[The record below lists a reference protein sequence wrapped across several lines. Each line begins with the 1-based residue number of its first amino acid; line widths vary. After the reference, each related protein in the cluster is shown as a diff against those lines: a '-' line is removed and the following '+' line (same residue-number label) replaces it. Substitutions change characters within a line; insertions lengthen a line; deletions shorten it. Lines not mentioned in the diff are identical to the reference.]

1 MQKQLPRAILIDI
14 VPPTFSKEE
23 CAHRLR
29 EAEGLVSTYG
39 GVIVVHTVQRRSAPD
54 PRTYVG
60 RGKVEELADVVRAH
74 KADILIINGNVKP
87 RQIFEVSETLRKL
100 VNPQMG
106 HGVTKTVQVW
116 DRVDLI
122 LKIFAL
128 HAKTAEAK
136 LQITLASIGHMGP
149 RIYKMGMDLSQQGG
163 GIGTRGAGETNT
175 EKMKRHLAELK
186 RTIEKK
192 LEHQSQVH
200 ETNRKSRLRAEMKSV
215 SIVGYTNAGK
225 SSLLNAL
232 THKGTYVA
240 DALFATLS
248 TSTAKL
254 FVDGASTDIVLSDTI
269 GFIQDLP
276 PQLISAFRSTLE
288 ETVRADVLLHVVDAS
303 DIRVREKIAVVHQ
316 ILEGLGANAI
326 PKILVLNKVDMV
338 GEKKVIKELEKLL
351 TGGEIPLVDYPMVTV
366 SARIG
371 EGLEELKKV
380 IVETAR
386 KIK

>member
-1 MQKQLPRAILIDI
+1 MSKQLPRAILIDI

-23 CAHRLR
+23 CADRLR

-54 PRTYVG
+54 SKTYIG
-60 RGKVEELADVVRAH
+60 RGKVEELAVSVKEH
-74 KADILIINGNVKP
+74 SADILIINGNVKP
-87 RQIFEVSETLRKL
+87 RQIFEVEQAMRKL

-128 HAKTAEAK
+128 HATTAEAK

-149 RIYKMGMDLSQQGG
+149 RIYGMGMDLSQQGG

-186 RTIEKK
+186 KTVVKK
-192 LEHQSQVH
+192 LEHQERVRD
-200 ETNRKSRLRAEMKSV
+200 TNRQARTRAGMKTV

-225 SSLLNAL
+225 SALLNAL
-232 THKGTYVA
+232 TRKGTYVA

-248 TSTAKL
+248 TSTAKVYL
-254 FVDGASTDIVLSDTI
+254 GERDGFEVLLSDTI
-269 GFIQDLP
+269 GFIQELP

-288 ETVRADVLLHVVDAS
+288 ETVRADMLLHVVDVS
-303 DIRVREKIAVVHQ
+303 DPKAPEKIRVVHD
-316 ILEGLGANAI
+316 ILQELGAQDI
-326 PKILVLNKVDMV
+326 PKVLVMNKLD
-338 GEKKVIKELEKLL
+338 LL
-351 TGGEIPLVDYPMVTV
+351 PGG
-366 SARIG
+366 R
-371 EGLEELKKV
+371 
-380 IVETAR
+380 
-386 KIK
+386 